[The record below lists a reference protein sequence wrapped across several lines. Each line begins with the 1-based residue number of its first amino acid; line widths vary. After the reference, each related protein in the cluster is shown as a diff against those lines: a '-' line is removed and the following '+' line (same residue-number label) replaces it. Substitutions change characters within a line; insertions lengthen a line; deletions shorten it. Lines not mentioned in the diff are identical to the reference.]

1 MTDIVLYFAT
11 MIGIYTIAAIG
22 LNFQY
27 GIAGLINF
35 GVVGFFAIGAY
46 TSGLLTLAGAP
57 VWVGL
62 LAGASMAGLVSAL
75 IALPTQR
82 LNVHYW
88 AITTV
93 GLAEVIR
100 LILLNEDWLTRGS
113 FGLVGIPR
121 PLDAIVP
128 AGYQTAAFCA
138 LVWALAVICYL
149 ALRLLVSSPFGR
161 VLKAVREENDLALS
175 LGKPVF
181 SIKVRALAIGGLLIG
196 LAGAL
201 YAHYLTFISPADFL
215 PTVTIIMWAMVMIG
229 GRGNLAAS
237 VVGVAVV
244 TVFLNSTR
252 FLKDVIALDPQMIAS
267 LRMVVIGL
275 LIMAIVVYRPDG
287 LFPERKKEFADGDT
301 PAGR

>member
-1 MTDIVLYFAT
+1 MEILIYFVT
-11 MIGIYTIAAIG
+11 MIGIYSIAALG

-27 GIAGLINF
+27 GVSGLINF

-46 TSGLLTLAGAP
+46 SSALLTSAGAP
-57 VWVGL
+57 ALVGL
-62 LAGASMAGLVSAL
+62 VAAMVVTAFISAL

-113 FGLVGIPR
+113 FGVVGIPR
-121 PLDAIVP
+121 PFEDIIPLQSYAIFF
-128 AGYQTAAFCA
+128 AL
-138 LVWALAVICYL
+138 LVWALL
-149 ALRLLVSSPFGR
+149 AASYGVLRLLVNSPFGLTLR
-161 VLKAVREENDLALS
+161 AIREENDLALS
-175 LGKPVF
+175 LGKYVF
-181 SIKVRALAIGGLLIG
+181 GIKVQAMVIGGAFIG

-201 YAHYLTFISPADFL
+201 YAHNATFVSPADFL
-215 PTVTIIMWAMVMIG
+215 SSVTIMIWAMVMIG

-237 VVGVAVV
+237 LIGV
-244 TVFLNSTR
+244 TIITFFMNGTR
-252 FLKDVIALDPQMIAS
+252 YFKDLIPLDPTTIAS

-275 LIMAIVVYRPDG
+275 LIMSIVVFRPNG
-287 LFPERKKEFADGDT
+287 VLPERRRQY
-301 PAGR
+301 P